1 MNALLR
7 LSGEVAAL
15 TQSTK
20 EKTAFLQE
28 LCMEM
33 MAFIESEKVSAYK
46 KRASHNKLNV
56 HTYSKHL
63 EWW

>member
-15 TQSTK
+15 TQATK

-46 KRASHNKLNV
+46 KRASRKLNV

>member
-1 MNALLR
+1 M
-7 LSGEVAAL
+7 AAL
-15 TQSTK
+15 TQATK

-33 MAFIESEKVSAYK
+33 MAFIESEKVSAYIYK
-46 KRASHNKLNV
+46 KGAGHKLNV

-63 EWW
+63 EW